1 MSTALAFTVPG
12 QGVPQGSKNAY
23 RRGDRI
29 VLVESSSRLPAWR
42 SQVVEQAS
50 RAIEHSVGEFPID
63 GPVQVWVTFSLK
75 HPKRNGTPWPT
86 KRPDVD
92 KLARA
97 VLDALTIAGVFGDDS
112 QVVHLTARK
121 VWALGDPQT
130 DVEVRAL

>member
-1 MSTALAFTVPG
+1 MTAPLHFTIPG
-12 QGVPQGSKNAY
+12 QPAPQGSKNAY
-23 RRGDRI
+23 QRGGRI

-42 SQVVEQAS
+42 AEAVRCALDAVAVSAC
-50 RAIEHSVGEFPID
+50 EFPIA
-63 GPVQVWVTFSLK
+63 GPVEVSLIFHLK
-75 HPKRNGTPWPT
+75 IPKRLAGAWPT

-97 VLDALTIAGVFGDDS
+97 ALDALTIAGVFGDDS
-112 QVVHLTARK
+112 QVVRLTARK